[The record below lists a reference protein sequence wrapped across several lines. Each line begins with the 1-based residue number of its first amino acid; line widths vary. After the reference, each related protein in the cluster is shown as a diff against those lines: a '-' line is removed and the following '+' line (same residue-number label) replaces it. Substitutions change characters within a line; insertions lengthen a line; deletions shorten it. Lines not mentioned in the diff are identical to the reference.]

1 MSLIYY
7 NCNWWSWK
15 LAIVMSKIFRS
26 KCFHI
31 TFYINFPYSDILIV
45 FSTFSVLESYC
56 SSWALDLRANDIHRE
71 HPYLRD
77 QIENSGQ
84 KDLRDVKAGQ
94 VFVASYQPLMHLMH
108 SCVLPQKPKSGPKW
122 SRLMHF
128 VCFWYCIFTWFSIFT
143 LVF

>member
-1 MSLIYY
+1 
-7 NCNWWSWK
+7 
-15 LAIVMSKIFRS
+15 MSKIFRS

-56 SSWALDLRANDIHRE
+56 SSWALELRANDIHRE

-94 VFVASYQPLMHLMH
+94 VCVALYQPLMHLGWLCASSKAKERPEMVKVYI
-108 SCVLPQKPKSGPKW
+108 SYAFFLLDI
-122 SRLMHF
+122 RLG
-128 VCFWYCIFTWFSIFT
+128 
-143 LVF
+143 